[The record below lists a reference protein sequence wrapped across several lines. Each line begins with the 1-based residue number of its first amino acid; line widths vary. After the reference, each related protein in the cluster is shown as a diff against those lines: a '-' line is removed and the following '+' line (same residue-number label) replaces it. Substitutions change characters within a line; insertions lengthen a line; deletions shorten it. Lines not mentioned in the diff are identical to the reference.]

1 MIPDHNWYEIPDQYP
16 PTVRKARVERSLLPA
31 HSKFREDQNGLAGQ
45 VSQASQSDHLHG
57 KGARLNAYIHYHEI
71 PDS

>member
-1 MIPDHNWYEIPDQYP
+1 MIPDHNWYEVPDQDP
-16 PTVRKARVERSLLPA
+16 AVRTARVERSLLPA
-31 HSKFREDQNGLAGQ
+31 HSQFWEKQNSLAGQ

-57 KGARLNAYIHYHEI
+57 KGARLNTYIHYHEI